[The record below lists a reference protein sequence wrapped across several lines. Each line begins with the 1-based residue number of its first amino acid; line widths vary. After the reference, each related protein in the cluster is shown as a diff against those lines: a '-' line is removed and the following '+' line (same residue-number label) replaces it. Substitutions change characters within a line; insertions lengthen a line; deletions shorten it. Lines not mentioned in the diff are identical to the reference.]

1 MGLLNGARLKLYFAV
16 LRQFHRFQR
25 TKHAFFKYCVD
36 CLHRFEYGAF
46 QPEVN
51 VSGSVQ
57 PD

>member
-1 MGLLNGARLKLYFAV
+1 
-16 LRQFHRFQR
+16 
-25 TKHAFFKYCVD
+25 VD